1 MVYKP
6 EMKVL
11 AGFNKCVL
19 RAEVALS
26 VASLGFAVL
35 PGGKSWHGHR
45 GESLARR
52 GLCILSATCSRR

>member
-1 MVYKP
+1 M
-6 EMKVL
+6 L
-11 AGFNKCVL
+11 AGFDKCIL
-19 RAEVALS
+19 RSEVVLS